1 MSSEDRGDESAG
13 ALSTLFA
20 TQARSRIL
28 DFFLD
33 HKEFDYPVSEIA
45 TKAGLSFRT
54 VLRELPK
61 LESLGLVIQN
71 RKVGNAA
78 MYRLETNLPAIDL
91 LDRLSLEL
99 SRMPSFHIPQKK
111 THHFEDIEHVI
122 KQTGESD
129 ALMEQVAD
137 VHGEQKG

>member
-1 MSSEDRGDESAG
+1 MNQETAG
-13 ALSTLFA
+13 VLSVLFA

-61 LESLGLVIQN
+61 LESLGLVLQS

-78 MYRLETNLPAIDL
+78 MYRLETNIPAVDL

-99 SRMPSFHIPQKK
+99 SRMPRFKNPKDIP
-111 THHFEDIEHVI
+111 
-122 KQTGESD
+122 SYD
-129 ALMEQVAD
+129 ALENAISANTESGIVMEQSQ
-137 VHGEQKG
+137 G

>member
-1 MSSEDRGDESAG
+1 MSSIDRVEEPTGV
-13 ALSTLFA
+13 LSILFA
-20 TQARSRIL
+20 TQARSRIM

-61 LESLGLVIQN
+61 LESLGLVIQS

-78 MYRLETNLPAIDL
+78 MYRLDTNIPAIDL

-99 SRMPSFHIPQKK
+99 SRMPKFKNPKK
-111 THHFEDIEHVI
+111 VP
-122 KQTGESD
+122 SYD
-129 ALMEQVAD
+129 ALENAINENTESSIVMEQLVD
-137 VHGEQKG
+137 ESEK